1 MQPISKSRRGTNG
14 RIALGC
20 RNSVAAVSLASLLV
34 AAALLA
40 GCTVGPNYNRPT
52 ATVPAKWDVEEPWR
66 ESAPKDNLAK
76 GEWWTVFQ
84 DDDLNGLEKQALAEN
99 QTIKVGIAH
108 LEQAR
113 ATAAIQVSTLFPT
126 LSGGASVER
135 QRLSGNRPPNSSAPV
150 TSPIQQNTFQIPFT
164 VSYELDIFGKRR
176 RSIEAAEAAYQANAA
191 DLENVR
197 LLITSQLA
205 GDYFNLRQLDSEIG
219 ILRRTVDSLQ
229 RGLDLV
235 NSRHKGG
242 VASGLDVAQEET
254 LLNATRTQAT
264 LLLQSRKQF
273 EDSIAVLANRAAPD
287 FHVAPRELA
296 GEPPP
301 LDAGLPSDL
310 LERRPDIAEAERL
323 MAQANAQIG
332 IAQAAYYPSF
342 NLFGQ
347 AGWQSAD
354 ITKLASIQSI
364 FWAVGG
370 NAAEDIFTGGARR
383 AQVQFARAGYDANVA
398 TYRSTV
404 LGAFQEVQ
412 DEMTALTVL
421 SQAQEEQQQTVDAA
435 RRALDIS
442 TDRYS
447 GGLVNYLDVVTA
459 QQNLLS
465 NEQQLA
471 VIHGQRLV
479 ASVLL
484 VKALGGGW
492 DASSLAAVQVKP
504 ARKDIITP

>member
-1 MQPISKSRRGTNG
+1 MPRGIQPG
-14 RIALGC
+14 R
-20 RNSVAAVSLASLLV
+20 SLRLVCGIRASPAPATIVLL

-40 GCTVGPNYNRPT
+40 GCTVGPNYNRP
-52 ATVPAKWDVEEPWR
+52 AASVPTKWDVAEPWR
-66 ESAPKDNLAK
+66 ESAPKDSVSK
-76 GEWWTVFQ
+76 GEWWGVFQ
-84 DDDLNGLEKQALAEN
+84 DDDLNALEKQALAEN
-99 QTIKVGIAH
+99 QTIKVSIAH
-108 LEQAR
+108 LEQSR
-113 ATAAIQVSTLFPT
+113 ATAAIQISTLFPT
-126 LSGGASVER
+126 LSGSGSVER
-135 QRLSGNRPPNSSAPV
+135 QRLSGNRPANSAIPV
-150 TSPIQQNTFQIPFT
+150 TSPVQQNVFQIPFT
-164 VSYELDIFGKRR
+164 VSYEVDIFGKRR

-219 ILRRTVDSLQ
+219 ILRRTVEALG

-235 NSRHKGG
+235 NSRHNGG

-264 LLLQSRKQF
+264 LLQQQRKQF
-273 EDSIAVLANRAAPD
+273 EDAIAVLAGRPAPD
-287 FHVAPRELA
+287 FHVAPRELK
-296 GEPPP
+296 GEPPS
-301 LDAGLPSDL
+301 LNAGIPSDV
-310 LERRPDIAEAERL
+310 LERRPDIAESERL
-323 MAQANAQIG
+323 MALANAQVG
-332 IAQAAYYPSF
+332 VAQASYYPSF
-342 NLFGQ
+342 GLFGQ

-354 ITKLASIQSI
+354 IAKLASIQSI
-364 FWAVGG
+364 FWAVGA
-370 NAAEDIFTGGARR
+370 NVAEDVFTGGARR
-383 AQVQFARAGYDANVA
+383 AQVQFARAGYQATVA
-398 TYRSTV
+398 SYRQTV
-404 LGAFQEVQ
+404 LNAFQEVQ
-412 DEMTALTVL
+412 DELTALSVL

-504 ARKDIITP
+504 QRKDIITP

>member
-1 MQPISKSRRGTNG
+1 MPPTFQFRGGIDGRTAPVRHRGPI
-14 RIALGC
+14 
-20 RNSVAAVSLASLLV
+20 AAFLLTAS
-34 AAALLA
+34 LLA
-40 GCTVGPNYNRPT
+40 GCTVGPNYKRPA
-52 ATVPAKWDVEEPWR
+52 ATVPARWDIQEPFR
-66 ESAPKDNLAK
+66 ESAPKDGVAK
-76 GEWWTVFQ
+76 GEWWAVFQ
-84 DDDLNGLEKQALAEN
+84 DDDLNNLEKQAIAEN

-113 ATAAIQVSTLFPT
+113 ATAAIQVATLSPT
-126 LSGGASVER
+126 LSGGAGVER
-135 QRLSGNRPPNSSAPV
+135 QRLSGNRPPNSTIPV
-150 TSPIQQNTFQIPFT
+150 TSPFQQNTFQIPFT

-219 ILRRTVDSLQ
+219 ILRRTVDALQ
-229 RGLDLV
+229 RGLELV
-235 NSRHKGG
+235 NSRHNGG

-264 LLLQSRKQF
+264 LLLQQRKQF
-273 EDSIAVLANRAAPD
+273 EDAIAVLANRAAPN
-287 FHVAPRELA
+287 FHLAPHELN

-323 MAQANAQIG
+323 MKQANAEIG
-332 IAQAAYYPSF
+332 VAQAAYYPSF

-383 AQVQFARAGYDANVA
+383 AQVQFSRAGYDANVA

-404 LGAFQEVQ
+404 LSAFQEVQ
-412 DEMTALTVL
+412 DELTALTVL
-421 SQAQEEQQQTVDAA
+421 SEAQQEQQQTVDAA

-492 DASSLAAVQVKP
+492 DASSLAIVQVKP
-504 ARKDIITP
+504 ARRDIITP